1 MQSRKLKY
9 LCCFWLSVDAN
20 AALCTMDRSP
30 GPVCFAVKFSS
41 SNLFPY
47 ILTQPLP
54 SPCSH
59 PTQLL
64 SSVLEQTTDVS
75 YTISSNPRMLK
86 IEIYQKQNKPCN
98 QQWMPHFCK
107 FSLAPSFQ
115 IPKPNWPNYFKSFQG
130 SQNQPKN
137 KEQKKKSI
145 GWHSKQT
152 LTKSPPCIMKSL
164 MTRWNVEP
172 L

>member
-1 MQSRKLKY
+1 MQHYVPWTEAQGQYVLQWNSHHQTCSHIY
-9 LCCFWLSVDAN
+9 WHNHSHHP
-20 AALCTMDRSP
+20 AA
-30 GPVCFAVKFSS
+30 
-41 SNLFPY
+41 
-47 ILTQPLP
+47 TQP
-54 SPCSH
+54 SCSA
-59 PTQLL
+59 LY
-64 SSVLEQTTDVS
+64 VEQNTDVS

-98 QQWMPHFCK
+98 QQWMPHFCN
-107 FSLAPSFQ
+107 FSLVPSFQ
-115 IPKPNWPNYFKSFQG
+115 IPKPKWSNYFKSFQG